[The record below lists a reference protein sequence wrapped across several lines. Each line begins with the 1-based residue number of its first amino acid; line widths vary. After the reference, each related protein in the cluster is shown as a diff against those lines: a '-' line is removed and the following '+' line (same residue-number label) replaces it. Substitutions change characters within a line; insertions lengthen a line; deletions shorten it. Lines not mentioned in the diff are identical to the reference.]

1 MSAYHH
7 IGRPRRGRQIHS
19 RQAPRHLSG
28 FPIWIP
34 APWFRTI
41 ALRLGPG
48 AEALPEDELRARC
61 NAFRFKLQGGGEHSV
76 LLCNGVPV
84 GPEIRTEE
92 VGRLA
97 SRLATSTVVR
107 DCLKEA
113 QRSLGESG
121 LVAEGRDMGTV
132 VFPTARFKFFLDAR
146 PEVRGMRRFEEL
158 QAKGEP
164 ADLAQITEMIR
175 QRDDMDRQPG
185 RCASQARR
193 RCRDRRYLGSRH

>member
-1 MSAYHH
+1 MKC
-7 IGRPRRGRQIHS
+7 
-19 RQAPRHLSG
+19 L
-28 FPIWIP
+28 PIITLDGPAGVGKSTLAKRLATILGIP
-34 APWFRTI
+34 YLDTGAMFRTI

-164 ADLAQITEMIR
+164 A
-175 QRDDMDRQPG
+175 
-185 RCASQARR
+185 SRR
-193 RCRDRRYLGSRH
+193 SPK

>member
-1 MSAYHH
+1 M
-7 IGRPRRGRQIHS
+7 
-19 RQAPRHLSG
+19 
-28 FPIWIP
+28 
-34 APWFRTI
+34 
-41 ALRLGPG
+41 
-48 AEALPEDELRARC
+48 PEDECLGAR

-164 ADLAQITEMIR
+164 PI
-175 QRDDMDRQPG
+175 
-185 RCASQARR
+185 SRR
-193 RCRDRRYLGSRH
+193 SPK